1 MEDTNEFFAGILGIA
16 DPWTVAG
23 VERDEAGGQVVLEVE
38 FDRSRAGDLGGHLH
52 GYVDREWRHLDTC
65 QYRTVIRAR
74 VPRVKRPDGTTAE
87 VEVPW
92 ADRFSRVTRLL
103 EARALEVLG
112 EARSHSSAA
121 RLLGMGEGQLDRIMA
136 RAVERGLAR
145 REEEAIAHV
154 GMDEKAARR
163 GHRYVTVV
171 TDIGRGVVVDLVEG
185 RDGEAASSAWKC
197 LSPRQRDSVEAV
209 AMDMW
214 PAYMKA
220 AEIWVPDADAVHDR
234 FHVAKHLGEAV
245 DAVRKAEHRAL
256 MKQGDDTLKGMKYSF
271 LRRFDDLRRAPAS
284 FNAVRRS
291 ALSTAKAWAYKETF
305 DRFWSYVSL
314 PWAEK
319 FFQSWFRSAIHTKLE
334 PVKKVARMLKKHL
347 PGLLAYV
354 RHRITNAT
362 AEGIN
367 SKIQM
372 LKSNARGLPK
382 FRTLR
387 IRVLFHCGG
396 LDLSPHTI

>member
-1 MEDTNEFFAGILGIA
+1 MEDTNEFFAGVLGID
-16 DPWTVAG
+16 DPWKVVG
-23 VERDEAGGQVVLEVE
+23 VERDETCGKVVVLLE
-38 FDRSRAGDLGGHLH
+38 FDRSAAGDIAGHIH
-52 GYVDREWRHLDTC
+52 GYVEREWRHLDTC
-65 QYRTVIRAR
+65 QYKTFIRTR
-74 VPRVKRPDGTTAE
+74 VPRVKRSDGTTAE

-92 ADRFSRVTRLL
+92 AERFARVTRLL
-103 EARALEVLG
+103 EARALEVLK

-121 RLLGMGEGQLDRIMA
+121 RLLSMGEGQLDRIME
-136 RAVERGLAR
+136 RAVARGLAR
-145 REEEAIAHV
+145 RKDEDIVHA

-163 GHRYVTVV
+163 GHRYVTVL

-185 RDGEAASSAWKC
+185 RDGEATSSIWKC
-197 LSPRQRDSVEAV
+197 LTPRQRDSVEAV

-220 AEIWVPDADAVHDR
+220 AKVWVPDADIVHDR

-256 MKQGDDTLKGMKYSF
+256 MKQGDDRLKGMKYSL
-271 LRRFDDLRRAPAS
+271 LRRFDDLRRAPAT

-291 ALSTAKAWAYKETF
+291 TLLTAKAWAYKEAF
-305 DRFWSYVSL
+305 DRFWSYVSS

-319 FFQSWFRSAIHTKLE
+319 FFQHWYRSAIHTKLE
-334 PVKKVARMLKKHL
+334 PVKKIARMLKKHL
-347 PGLLAYV
+347 PGLLAYA

-382 FRTLR
+382 FLTLR

-396 LDLSPHTI
+396 LDLSPHTV

>member
-1 MEDTNEFFAGILGIA
+1 M
-16 DPWTVAG
+16 
-23 VERDEAGGQVVLEVE
+23 
-38 FDRSRAGDLGGHLH
+38 
-52 GYVDREWRHLDTC
+52 
-65 QYRTVIRAR
+65 
-74 VPRVKRPDGTTAE
+74 
-87 VEVPW
+87 
-92 ADRFSRVTRLL
+92 
-103 EARALEVLG
+103 EVLG

-163 GHRYVTVV
+163 GQRYVTVA

-220 AEIWVPDADAVHDR
+220 AEIRVPDADAVHDC
-234 FHVAKHLGEAV
+234 FHVAKHPGEAV
-245 DAVRKAEHRAL
+245 DAVRKAGHRAL

-271 LRRFDDLRRAPAS
+271 LRR
-284 FNAVRRS
+284 S
-291 ALSTAKAWAYKETF
+291 ALSTAKAWAYKESF

-367 SKIQM
+367 AKIQM